1 MAEQR
6 GMYPTLAKPWH
17 HRKYKPMTAVLNQL
31 KHQVRLVLHR
41 AGFVIS
47 GFLSRNLLKNFN
59 AVNVDGFSTALKYLQ
74 FVLWYHGI

>member
-17 HRKYKPMTAVLNQL
+17 HRKYEPMTAVLNQL